1 MKKKRTHMKKK
12 CEMKIILAVLFVV
25 TLSSCAAPK
34 QYTQEEW
41 EKYST
46 RFYKDKTPVQISTEK
61 GIDP

>member
-1 MKKKRTHMKKK
+1 MKKKRTPMKKK
-12 CEMKIILAVLFVV
+12 CEMKIILAVLFVA
-25 TLSSCAAPK
+25 TLSSCATPK